1 MRLPCYT
8 YKNDQEK
15 GNRMDTKQ
23 ESTKQE
29 STDPSQST
37 KMSAYRRSMIQQLE
51 KMYRKRWVEDQ
62 TITEDEAEW
71 LRRTITELETTGE
84 IALRIQRS

>member
-1 MRLPCYT
+1 
-8 YKNDQEK
+8 
-15 GNRMDTKQ
+15 MDTKQ

-29 STDPSQST
+29 STGPSQST
-37 KMSAYRRSMIQQLE
+37 KMSAYRRSMIQQLD

-71 LRRTITELETTGE
+71 LRRTIRELETTSE
-84 IALRIQRS
+84 ISFKLLRP